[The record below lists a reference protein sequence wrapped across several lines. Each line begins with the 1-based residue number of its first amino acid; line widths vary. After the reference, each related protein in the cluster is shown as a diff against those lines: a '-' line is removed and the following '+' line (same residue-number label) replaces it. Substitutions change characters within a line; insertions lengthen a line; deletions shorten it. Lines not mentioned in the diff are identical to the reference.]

1 MQEVGDILRL
11 YSRNFIFQIEKVFNT
26 QFQLMNLKEEDKEGG
41 LGGEEGDETKKPL
54 QISFKID

>member
-26 QFQLMNLKEEDKEGG
+26 QFQLMNLKEDKEGS
-41 LGGEEGDETKKPL
+41 LREEEGDETKKPL